1 MLESGLLSQSIS
13 LLSLLNTKRE
23 IELYAQLATV
33 LWKICVKKS
42 ENLEEHYWFLNKQ
55 CFN

>member
-13 LLSLLNTKRE
+13 LLGLLHTKRE
-23 IELYAQLATV
+23 IELYSQLATV

-42 ENLEEHYWFLNKQ
+42 ENLEEHYWFLNEQ
-55 CFN
+55 CFS